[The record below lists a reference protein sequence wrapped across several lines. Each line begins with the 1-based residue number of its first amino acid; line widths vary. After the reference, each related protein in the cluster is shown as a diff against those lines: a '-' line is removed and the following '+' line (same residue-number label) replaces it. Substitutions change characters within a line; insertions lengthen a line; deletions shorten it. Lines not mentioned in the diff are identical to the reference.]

1 MDQARFLQRVRMNQF
16 KKVYDR
22 WKQKKLTQ
30 KEAAE
35 QLGITERTFRRY
47 IVRYRGEGTE
57 GLLDSSPWEG
67 ITQAGSTTGDLRDG
81 GDVQGSLP
89 ATQHSSLLTKLTRER
104 HGGKSF
110 LQLG

>member
-35 QLGITERTFRRY
+35 QLGTSCLLSSLNFIYTANSFFKIPPRFSL
-47 IVRYRGEGTE
+47 YRFHFSSLSVYAASCRGF
-57 GLLDSSPWEG
+57 LNSLSKSSPFSRMA
-67 ITQAGSTTGDLRDG
+67 QATDKRRSHTVRTDL
-81 GDVQGSLP
+81 Q
-89 ATQHSSLLTKLTRER
+89 
-104 HGGKSF
+104 
-110 LQLG
+110 